1 MPQRAQTFMEFQGK
15 AVEFLTQQTA
25 LTNFSAGSTVR
36 SIVDAISTQSAKIS
50 EDISELSL
58 NVFLDTASTYYLDL
72 IGEMFGLERYT
83 ANNLYRTTAGEKN
96 IKFYVKG
103 VNTLRN
109 VLGATSIPAGTTI
122 TNADSTVSF
131 SVSETVELN
140 ETDTH
145 VFVSAVASS
154 TSNTI
159 NLGPSQLVKHNLNNL
174 NVFVTNT
181 NAIFYSSSAESDEAF
196 RSRISSTVTA
206 FEGPNESNV
215 TNSLKRYSDVSDVII
230 RPNVS
235 GAGTYDVFLL
245 PVANRVSSS
254 TLNSA
259 AAMLEQISGFG
270 INAIVREFDYI
281 PIKLEVKVTFNNQ
294 IQDSAKEQILN
305 AAETRIQTAIGSL
318 SPGEILSM
326 SSIVASVLNT
336 SDALTSAEVVYLC
349 IDKKVQAITNLRLE
363 EDELFVPDPDEIN
376 PIMVRQ

>member
-25 LTNFSAGSTVR
+25 LTNFSAGSTIR

>member
-15 AVEFLTQQTA
+15 AVEFLAQQTA
-25 LTNFSAGSTVR
+25 LTNFSAGSTIR

-109 VLGATSIPAGTTI
+109 VLGTTSIPAGTTI

-349 IDKKVQAITNLRLE
+349 IGKKVQAITNLRLE

>member
-15 AVEFLTQQTA
+15 AVEFLAQQTA

-109 VLGATSIPAGTTI
+109 VLGTTSIPAGTTI

-140 ETDTH
+140 QTDTH

-181 NAIFYSSSAESDEAF
+181 NGIFYSSSAESDQAF

-215 TNSLKRYSDVSDVII
+215 TNSLKRYPDVSDVII

-294 IQDSAKEQILN
+294 VQDSAKEQILN
-305 AAETRIQTAIGSL
+305 AAETRIQTAIGSF